1 VQKFKIPKDE
11 GEAKAEPVKYAA
23 EMTLDREA
31 ERAAMF
37 EHAWRQTRE
46 KLYVKDM
53 NGVNWDEYKA
63 AYARFLP
70 FIADNRDFAELLSEM
85 LGELNVSHTGA
96 SFRPRIPSADATASL
111 GLFVDE
117 SYTGAGVKVAEALE
131 GGPLAGAKTGV
142 KTGTVIEKINGT
154 PIAVGAEFDSL
165 LNRQAG
171 KRVSLTLLDAASGQR
186 SEVVVKPIT
195 GGEENEL
202 LYRRWVKAERELVEK
217 LSGGRVG
224 YVHVRGMNDASY
236 RDVYSEI
243 LGRHSAKEALVVDTR
258 FNGGGNLH
266 DELATLLS
274 GKRYLEFL
282 PRGQSLG
289 FEPTVKWTKPSVV
302 LMSEANYSDAHLF
315 PWTYRHLGI
324 GKLVGTPVAGT
335 GTAVWWE
342 PLQDRALVFGIPQV
356 GFRDAK
362 GNFMETAHIEP
373 DVRVA
378 NDPARI
384 AKGDDQ
390 QLEAAVKEVLKDLGK

>member
-1 VQKFKIPKDE
+1 
-11 GEAKAEPVKYAA
+11 
-23 EMTLDREA
+23 
-31 ERAAMF
+31 
-37 EHAWRQTRE
+37 
-46 KLYVKDM
+46 
-53 NGVNWDEYKA
+53 
-63 AYARFLP
+63 
-70 FIADNRDFAELLSEM
+70 
-85 LGELNVSHTGA
+85 
-96 SFRPRIPSADATASL
+96 
-111 GLFVDE
+111 
-117 SYTGAGVKVAEALE
+117 
-131 GGPLAGAKTGV
+131 
-142 KTGTVIEKINGT
+142 
-154 PIAVGAEFDSL
+154 L

-171 KRVSLTLLDAASGQR
+171 KRVSLSLLDPASGQR
-186 SEVVVKPIT
+186 SEAVVKPIT

-289 FEPTVKWTKPSVV
+289 FEPTGKWNKPSVV

-324 GKLVGTPVAGT
+324 GKLVGMPVAGT

-390 QLEAAVKEVLKDLGK
+390 QLEAAVKEVLKGLGK